1 MAENEDNETRLRRL
15 ARELRDSDDD
25 EEITAE
31 HLIDAMKAGAAIV
44 NETGKHRALGPD
56 EPTPTDPH
64 RKAVPTSSPPKS
76 GFAKL
81 KLFDPARI
89 DTAPKA
95 FAFLVL
101 VVAVVVLAIFG
112 PEWVRNVV
120 P

>member
-1 MAENEDNETRLRRL
+1 MPGNDNTDDIRRRA
-15 ARELRDSDDD
+15 ARIRDSEDD
-25 EEITAE
+25 EITAE
-31 HLIDAMKAGAAIV
+31 HYIHAEPGSNITV
-44 NETGKHRALGPD
+44 VTGKHKPVSKEEA
-56 EPTPTDPH
+56 EEVTPTDPP
-64 RKAVPTSSPPKS
+64 RKPSTDPPKS